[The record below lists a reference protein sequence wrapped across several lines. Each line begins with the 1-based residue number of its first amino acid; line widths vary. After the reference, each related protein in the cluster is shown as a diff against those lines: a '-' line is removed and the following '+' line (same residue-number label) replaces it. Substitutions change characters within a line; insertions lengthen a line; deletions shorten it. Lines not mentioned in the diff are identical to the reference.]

1 MKPEHLILDYASAL
15 DQFEQALAMPLES
28 DVIRAGCIQYFEFTF
43 ELAWKS
49 VKKVAEHLGLDPGG
63 SPKSCLKTAFVQRWI
78 DEEAS
83 WLEML
88 EIRNRMSHTYDARE
102 ALKSYERLIAFIAPL
117 RRLLSALKDA
127 CRS

>member
-1 MKPEHLILDYASAL
+1 MKPEQLILDYASAL
-15 DQFEQALAMPLES
+15 DQFGQALATPSEN

-49 VKKVAEHLGLDPGG
+49 VKKVAENLGLDPGG
-63 SPKSCLKTAFVQRWI
+63 SPKSCLKTAFAQGWI
-78 DEEAS
+78 NEEAL

-102 ALKSYERLIAFIAPL
+102 ALKSYERLKAFVAPMKAL
-117 RRLLSALKDA
+117 MDALLDP
-127 CRS
+127 